1 MAKPKRGKVIR
12 ISEHAWSVLSQEK
25 DGTIKETVDAKLN
38 ELHDLTIQLNELL
51 KGKPDYFILPESRIV
66 CDSLPEARGEA
77 ILRAV
82 RDGKSSTTEEP
93 LAVKVL

>member
-12 ISEHAWSVLSQEK
+12 ISEHAWKILSEEAE
-25 DGTIKETVDAKLN
+25 GTIKETVDAKLN
-38 ELHDLTIQLNELL
+38 ELHDLTIRLEQILRA
-51 KGKPDYFILPESRIV
+51 KPDYFILPESRIV

-82 RDGKSSTTEEP
+82 RKGKQSATEEP